1 MSWADL
7 WASPWVRAGV
17 TLAAA
22 AALAWLGRASLGF
35 IVRRVAPRTNTD
47 LDEIAA
53 RALQK
58 PLVVTVLA
66 VGVSSAMDHLT
77 VPAKID
83 FAVHGV
89 LKTIAAIVWTIAVGR
104 IGSAVLQRISGRATA
119 SAVLQRRTLP
129 VFDIL
134 FKVSLIGA
142 AIYATF
148 LAWHVDLTAW
158 LASAG
163 VLGIAIGFAAKDT
176 LANLF
181 AGIFILAD
189 GPYNVGDFIVLEDG
203 LRGRVNSIGLRSTR
217 IVTMDDIEIT
227 VPNATMGNTR
237 IVNETGGPYVKQR
250 VRIPVG
256 VAYPSDPDQVR
267 AVLLEAIV
275 GIPQIA
281 EMPRPMVRFV
291 AMGESARQFQ
301 LLVWVE
307 HPSARE
313 AVVDRVND
321 AVFKAL
327 RAANIEI
334 PYNKLDVFV
343 RQMVNEHED

>member
-1 MSWADL
+1 MSWDEL

-17 TLAAA
+17 TLLG
-22 AALAWLGRASLGF
+22 ALVAAWLGRASLGF
-35 IVRRVAPRTNTD
+35 VVRRIAPRTNTD

-53 RALQK
+53 RALQR
-58 PLVVTVLA
+58 PWVVTILA
-66 VGVSSAMDHLT
+66 IGVSSALDH
-77 VPAKID
+77 
-83 FAVHGV
+83 FAVQPKLDIVIHGV
-89 LKTIAAIVWTIAVGR
+89 LKTVAAIVWSVAIGQF
-104 IGSAVLQRISGRATA
+104 GSAVLQRLSGRPT
-119 SAVLQRRTLP
+119 SAGILQRRTLP

-134 FKVSLIGA
+134 FKVTLIGA

-189 GPYNVGDFIVLEDG
+189 GPYNIGDFVVLEDG

-217 IVTMDDIEIT
+217 IITLDDLEIT

-237 IVNETGGPYVKQR
+237 IINESGGPYVKQR

-267 AVLLEAIV
+267 AVLLEAV
-275 GIPQIA
+275 AGIPQIA
-281 EMPRPMVRFV
+281 ETPKPMVRFV
-291 AMGESARQFQ
+291 AMGESALQFQ

-343 RQMVNEHED
+343 RQLVDKHED